1 METQTEFETL
11 FQDSMS
17 KIDMTPGSI
26 VTAKVIE
33 IRDDFVVINAGLK
46 SEGII
51 PKNQFLDSKGEL
63 EIKLGDSVEVTLD
76 IVEDGYGETIMSRE
90 KAKRTKVWSE
100 LEKIQNSKEI
110 IEGKVC
116 GKVKGGFTVE
126 LMNIKAFL
134 PGSLV
139 DVRPSKETDYLE
151 GKVLEFKIIKM
162 DKIRNNI
169 VLSRKAV
176 LMDQNSSPEEIA
188 EKYTEGKVVTGFIK
202 NLTDYGAFID
212 LGGIDGL
219 LHITD
224 ISWKRINHPSDIL
237 RVGDE
242 IEIVILKYDSEKNRV
257 SLGMKQLQDDPW
269 DKIPTKLELKTIRK
283 GKVANIADYGVFV
296 DLGDNIEGLVR
307 TSELDWT
314 NKNINPNKVVNLGDE
329 IDVMIMEIDDEK
341 RRVSLSHKQCLENPW
356 VMFDKNYNKGEKVKS
371 QIKSITDFGI
381 FVGLDG
387 GIDGL
392 IHITDITTEGDQE
405 EAIRKFKKGEEI
417 ESKILSIDPERERV
431 SLGLKQLEIK
441 KESKATEEKE
451 VKTESKAT
459 EEKEVKTESKATEE
473 KEVKTESKATEE
485 KSGDKFLDNI
495 ASFSVDDK
503 IKCSVLA
510 IEEKTIVFKVND
522 NLEGILKL
530 TASKMKEAIENE
542 TYKIKDELDCAIK
555 SFDKKNQKVVLT
567 LSQEDK

>member
-1 METQTEFETL
+1 MEAQSEFEVL
-11 FQDSMS
+11 FHESMS
-17 KIDMTPGSI
+17 NVDMTAGSI
-26 VTAKVIE
+26 VTATVIE
-33 IRDDFVVINAGLK
+33 IRNDYVVINAGLK

-51 PKNQFLDSKGEL
+51 PKNQFLSVKGEL
-63 EIKLGDSVEVTLD
+63 EIELGDEVEVTLD
-76 IVEDGYGETIMSRE
+76 MIEDGYGETIMSRE
-90 KAKRTKVWSE
+90 KAKRTKIWDE
-100 LEKIQNSKEI
+100 LEKIQDSQEN
-110 IEGKVC
+110 IEGRVS
-116 GKVKGGFTVE
+116 GKVKGGFTVD
-126 LMNIKAFL
+126 LLNIKAFL

-139 DVRPSKETDYLE
+139 DVRPTKETDYIE

-188 EKYTEGKVVTGFIK
+188 EKYTEGKTVTGFIK

-224 ISWKRINHPSDIL
+224 ISWKRINHPSELL

-242 IEIVILKYDSEKNRV
+242 INVVVLKYDTEKNRV
-257 SLGMKQLQDDPW
+257 SLGMKQLLDDPW
-269 DKIPTKLELKTIRK
+269 DKIPEKLELNAIYK

-307 TSELDWT
+307 TSELNWT

-329 IDVMIMEIDDEK
+329 IEVKVMEIDNDK

-356 VMFDKNYNKGEKVKS
+356 SLFDDNNSKGDILTS

-392 IHITDITTEGDQE
+392 IHITDITSEDKQE
-405 EAIRKFKKGEEI
+405 EAIRTYKKGDDVTSI
-417 ESKILSIDPERERV
+417 ILSIDSERERV
-431 SLGLKQLEIK
+431 SLGIKQLS
-441 KESKATEEKE
+441 SKDSQASDTE
-451 VKTESKAT
+451 
-459 EEKEVKTESKATEE
+459 
-473 KEVKTESKATEE
+473 
-485 KSGDKFLDNI
+485 
-495 ASFSVDDK
+495 
-503 IKCSVLA
+503 
-510 IEEKTIVFKVND
+510 
-522 NLEGILKL
+522 
-530 TASKMKEAIENE
+530 
-542 TYKIKDELDCAIK
+542 
-555 SFDKKNQKVVLT
+555 
-567 LSQEDK
+567 

>member
-1 METQTEFETL
+1 MEPQSEFEIL
-11 FQDSMS
+11 FNDSMA
-17 KIDMTPGSI
+17 KLDMTPGSI
-26 VTAKVIE
+26 VTATVIE
-33 IRDDFVVINAGLK
+33 IRNDYVVINAGLK

-51 PKNQFLDSKGEL
+51 PKNQFLDVSGKL
-63 EIKLGDSVEVTLD
+63 EIDIGDQVEVTLD
-76 IVEDGYGETIMSRE
+76 VIEDGYGETIMSRE

-100 LEKIQNSKEI
+100 LESIQNSQEI

-139 DVRPSKETDYLE
+139 DVRPTKETDYIE

-176 LMDQNSSPEEIA
+176 LMDQNSSPEEVA
-188 EKYTEGKVVTGFIK
+188 EKYTEGKKVTGFIK

-224 ISWKRINHPSDIL
+224 ISWKRINHPSELL

-242 IEIVILKYDSEKNRV
+242 IEVIVLKFDTEKNRV
-257 SLGMKQLQDDPW
+257 SLGMKQLLDDPW
-269 DKIPTKLELKTIRK
+269 DKIPEKLEVGSSYNGI
-283 GKVANIADYGVFV
+283 VANIADYGVFV
-296 DLGDNIEGLVR
+296 DLGDNVEGLVR
-307 TSELDWT
+307 TSELNWT

-329 IDVMIMEIDDEK
+329 IQVKVIEIDNEK
-341 RRVSLSHKQCLENPW
+341 RRVSLSHKQCLDNPW
-356 VMFDKNYNKGEKVKS
+356 SEFAENNNKGDIITS

-392 IHITDITTEGDQE
+392 IHITDITSSEDKQE
-405 EAIRKFKKGEEI
+405 EAIRSYKKGDDI
-417 ESKILSIDPERERV
+417 KSIILSIDSDRERV
-431 SLGLKQLEIK
+431 SLGIKQLEQ
-441 KESKATEEKE
+441 
-451 VKTESKAT
+451 
-459 EEKEVKTESKATEE
+459 
-473 KEVKTESKATEE
+473 
-485 KSGDKFLDNI
+485 D
-495 ASFSVDDK
+495 
-503 IKCSVLA
+503 
-510 IEEKTIVFKVND
+510 
-522 NLEGILKL
+522 
-530 TASKMKEAIENE
+530 
-542 TYKIKDELDCAIK
+542 
-555 SFDKKNQKVVLT
+555 
-567 LSQEDK
+567 

>member
-1 METQTEFETL
+1 MEPQSEFEIL
-11 FQDSMS
+11 FNDSMA
-17 KIDMTPGSI
+17 KLDMTPGSI
-26 VTAKVIE
+26 VTATVIE
-33 IRDDFVVINAGLK
+33 IRNDYVVINAGLK

-51 PKNQFLDSKGEL
+51 PKNQFLDVSGKL
-63 EIKLGDSVEVTLD
+63 EIELGDQVEVTLD
-76 IVEDGYGETIMSRE
+76 VIEDGYGETIMSRE

-100 LEKIQNSKEI
+100 LESIQNSQEI

-139 DVRPSKETDYLE
+139 DVRPTKETDYIE

-176 LMDQNSSPEEIA
+176 LMDQNSSPEEVA
-188 EKYTEGKVVTGFIK
+188 EKYTEGKKVTGFIK

-224 ISWKRINHPSDIL
+224 ISWKRINHPSELL

-242 IEIVILKYDSEKNRV
+242 IEVIVLKFDTEKNRV
-257 SLGMKQLQDDPW
+257 SLGMKQLLDDPW
-269 DKIPTKLELKTIRK
+269 DKIPEKLEVGSSYNGI
-283 GKVANIADYGVFV
+283 VANIADYGVFV
-296 DLGDNIEGLVR
+296 DLGDNVEGLVR
-307 TSELDWT
+307 TSELNWT

-329 IDVMIMEIDDEK
+329 IQVKVIEIDNEK
-341 RRVSLSHKQCLENPW
+341 RRVSLSHKQCLDNPW
-356 VMFDKNYNKGEKVKS
+356 SEFAENNNKGDIITS

-392 IHITDITTEGDQE
+392 IHITDITSSEDKQE
-405 EAIRKFKKGEEI
+405 EVIRSYKKGDDVKSI
-417 ESKILSIDPERERV
+417 ILSIDSDRERV
-431 SLGLKQLEIK
+431 SLGIKQLEQ
-441 KESKATEEKE
+441 
-451 VKTESKAT
+451 
-459 EEKEVKTESKATEE
+459 
-473 KEVKTESKATEE
+473 
-485 KSGDKFLDNI
+485 D
-495 ASFSVDDK
+495 
-503 IKCSVLA
+503 
-510 IEEKTIVFKVND
+510 
-522 NLEGILKL
+522 
-530 TASKMKEAIENE
+530 
-542 TYKIKDELDCAIK
+542 
-555 SFDKKNQKVVLT
+555 
-567 LSQEDK
+567 

>member
-1 METQTEFETL
+1 
-11 FQDSMS
+11 
-17 KIDMTPGSI
+17 MTPGSI

-51 PKNQFLDSKGEL
+51 PKNQFLDSNGEL
-63 EIKLGDSVEVTLD
+63 EVKLGDSVEVTLD

-90 KAKRTKVWSE
+90 KAKRTKVWTE
-100 LEKIQNSKEI
+100 LEKIQNSQEI

-188 EKYTEGKVVTGFIK
+188 EKYTEKKVVTGFIK

-224 ISWKRINHPSDIL
+224 ISWKRINHPSEVL

-242 IEIVILKYDSEKNRV
+242 IEVVILKYDSEKNRV

-269 DKIPTKLELKTIRK
+269 DKIPTKLELKTTRK

-356 VMFDKNYNKGEKVKS
+356 IKFDENHNKGDKIKS

-392 IHITDITTEGDQE
+392 IHITDITNESNQE
-405 EAIRKFKKGEEI
+405 EEIRKFKKGEDI
-417 ESKILSIDPERERV
+417 ESVILSIDPERERV
-431 SLGLKQLEIK
+431 SLGLKQL
-441 KESKATEEKE
+441 
-451 VKTESKAT
+451 
-459 EEKEVKTESKATEE
+459 
-473 KEVKTESKATEE
+473 
-485 KSGDKFLDNI
+485 SGNKFLDSI

-503 IKCSVLA
+503 IKCSVVT
-510 IEEKTIVFKVND
+510 IEEKTIVLKVND

-530 TASKMKEAIENE
+530 TASKMKKAIENE
-542 TYKIKDELDCAIK
+542 TYKIGDELDCAIK

-567 LSQEDK
+567 LSQEEK

>member
-1 METQTEFETL
+1 MEPQSEFEVL
-11 FQDSMS
+11 FHDSMS
-17 KIDMTPGSI
+17 NIDMTAGSI
-26 VTAKVIE
+26 VTATVIE
-33 IRDDFVVINAGLK
+33 IRNDYVVINAGLK

-51 PKNQFLDSKGEL
+51 PKNQFLDLKGEL
-63 EIKLGDSVEVTLD
+63 EISLGDEVEVTLD
-76 IVEDGYGETIMSRE
+76 MIEDGYGETIMSRE
-90 KAKRTKVWSE
+90 KAKRTKVWDE
-100 LEKIQNSKEI
+100 LEKIQNSQEN
-110 IEGKVC
+110 IEGRVS
-116 GKVKGGFTVE
+116 GKVKGGFTVD

-139 DVRPSKETDYLE
+139 DVRPTKETDYIE

-188 EKYTEGKVVTGFIK
+188 EKYTEGKVVKGFIK

-224 ISWKRINHPSDIL
+224 ISWKRINHPSEIL

-242 IEIVILKYDSEKNRV
+242 MDVVVLKYDQEKNRV
-257 SLGMKQLQDDPW
+257 SLGMKQLDDDPW
-269 DKIPTKLELKTIRK
+269 DKIPEKLELNAVYK

-296 DLGDNIEGLVR
+296 DLGDNVEGLVR
-307 TSELDWT
+307 TSELNWT

-329 IDVMIMEIDDEK
+329 IDVKVMEIDNEK

-356 VMFDKNYNKGEKVKS
+356 AEFGDNNSKGDIVTS

-392 IHITDITTEGDQE
+392 IHITDITSEDKQE
-405 EAIRKFKKGEEI
+405 EAIRSYKKGDDVTSI
-417 ESKILSIDPERERV
+417 ILSIDSARERV
-431 SLGLKQLEIK
+431 SLGIKQL
-441 KESKATEEKE
+441 
-451 VKTESKAT
+451 
-459 EEKEVKTESKATEE
+459 
-473 KEVKTESKATEE
+473 
-485 KSGDKFLDNI
+485 SGDKLKV
-495 ASFSVDDK
+495 SDDK
-503 IKCSVLA
+503 EVES
-510 IEEKTIVFKVND
+510 E
-522 NLEGILKL
+522 
-530 TASKMKEAIENE
+530 
-542 TYKIKDELDCAIK
+542 
-555 SFDKKNQKVVLT
+555 
-567 LSQEDK
+567 